1 MCNNLKRT
9 NSALA
14 AVDLKIQFEAA
25 AAMTAKMADVSGG
38 EIVNCYEDYPD
49 PYVIVVLSQL
59 WKYFFADFLWYLLI
73 MTIIWHNRK
82 KIYEKIKLD
91 DFLCHIIF
99 FSKVDLMASVNLTI
113 WTDTEYTSC

>member
-59 WKYFFADFLWYLLI
+59 
-73 MTIIWHNRK
+73 
-82 KIYEKIKLD
+82 
-91 DFLCHIIF
+91 
-99 FSKVDLMASVNLTI
+99 
-113 WTDTEYTSC
+113 